1 MASRMK
7 LARAGSAVVG
17 ASVALMLAAALPA
30 GAEPVAG
37 HVTGD
42 AALGFEVNLGEN
54 HRNLTAKLFEFTLD
68 DGTKLQMY
76 CVEINTDVSSKKMIE
91 RPWDDYPSA
100 TSPFNEGREEINWVL
115 HHGYPVKGADALT
128 EVLAGKGVALNNGI
142 NKKEAL
148 TATQAAVWHYSDG
161 VDIDLDDPLTGG
173 NTASEADVVA
183 LYKYLTGPDN
193 IGIGD
198 QPTPALQ
205 VSPTELEGEAG
216 TRIGPFTVNTNGEV
230 QGLAS
235 DLPEGVKITD
245 LDGVELDATKIK
257 NGTQVFLDVPADAAE
272 GEGSFELTAT
282 ASVDTGRLFVGK
294 DYEQNPTQSLIVAT
308 AESSE
313 IVAKGAAKWTAATTT
328 TPPTTPPTETTT
340 PPVTETPSETPTPQP
355 KANED
360 DLAETGA
367 SIFAPIMI
375 GVVLVGAGVG
385 ALFFQRHRKR
395 A

>member
-30 GAEPVAG
+30 GAEPV
-37 HVTGD
+37 TGNVKGD
-42 AALGFEVNLGEN
+42 GEKGYTLNLAE
-54 HRNLTAKLFEFTLD
+54 RDLQAKLFAFELS

-76 CVEINTDVSSKKMIE
+76 CVEIDTRITDGTMEE

-100 TSPFNEGREEINWVL
+100 GSPFHEGREKINWVL
-115 HHGYPVKGADALT
+115 HHGYPVTSVEELT
-128 EVLAGKGVALNNGI
+128 EVLTAKGATLNDGI
-142 NKKEAL
+142 DSKEAI
-148 TATQAAVWHYSDG
+148 TATQAAIWNYSDG
-161 VDIDLDDPLTGG
+161 IPLEVDDALNGDD
-173 NTASEADVVA
+173 NEEAEADVVA
-183 LYKYLTGPDN
+183 LYQYLTGADN
-193 IGIGD
+193 VGIGD

-245 LDGVELDATKIK
+245 LDGVELDASKIK

-282 ASVDTGRLFVGK
+282 ASVDTGRLFVGEN
-294 DYEQNPTQSLIVAT
+294 YEQNPTQSLIVAT

-313 IVAKGAAKWTAATTT
+313 IVARGAASWTAGTTETT
-328 TPPTTPPTETTT
+328 TPPSETTTT
-340 PPVTETPSETPTPQP
+340 PPVTETTSDTPVPQP

-360 DLAETGA
+360 DLADTGA
-367 SIFAPIMI
+367 SIFTPIMI
-375 GVVLVGAGVG
+375 GVVLVGAGIG

>member
-1 MASRMK
+1 MK

-17 ASVALMLAAALPA
+17 ASVALMLAAGIPA

-37 HVTGD
+37 NVTGD
-42 AALGFEVNLGEN
+42 AALGYQVNLGED
-54 HRNLTAKLFEFTLD
+54 HRNLTAKLFEFTLE

-76 CVEINTDVSSKKMIE
+76 CVEINTDVTDEKMVE
-91 RPWDDYPSA
+91 QPWAEYPSES
-100 TSPFNEGREEINWVL
+100 SPFNQNSEKINWVL
-115 HHGYPVKGADALT
+115 HNGYPVKSADTMT
-128 EVLAGKGVALNNGI
+128 EVLTAKGVTLNDGI
-142 NKKEAL
+142 NVEEAI
-148 TATQAAVWHYSDG
+148 TATQAAVWHFSDG
-161 VDIDLDDPLTGG
+161 VDIDIDDALTGG
-173 NTASEADVVA
+173 NTAAEADVVA
-183 LYKYLTGPDN
+183 MYQYLIGADN
-193 IGIGD
+193 VGIGA

-205 VSPTELEGEAG
+205 VDPAELEGEAG
-216 TRIGPFTVNTNGEV
+216 TRIGPFTVSTNGEV
-230 QGLAS
+230 EGLAS

-245 LDGVELDATKIK
+245 VDGVELDASTIK
-257 NGTQVFLDVPADAAE
+257 DGTQVYLDVPADAAE

-282 ASVDTGRLFVGK
+282 ARVDAGRLFVGEN
-294 DYEQNPTQSLIVAT
+294 YEENPTQSLIVAK

-313 IVAKGAAKWTAATTT
+313 IVARGAASWTAGTTT
-328 TPPTTPPTETTT
+328 TTPPTETTT
-340 PPVTETPSETPTPQP
+340 TPPATETTSSTPVPQP

-375 GVVLVGAGVG
+375 GVVLVGAGIG

>member
-17 ASVALMLAAALPA
+17 ASVALMLAGGIPA
-30 GAEPVAG
+30 GAEPVTG
-37 HVTGD
+37 NVTGD
-42 AALGFEVNLGEN
+42 GELGYTLNLAE
-54 HRNLTAKLFEFTLD
+54 RDLQAKLFAFELS

-76 CVEINTDVSSKKMIE
+76 CVEIDTDITKNKMVE
-91 RPWDDYPSA
+91 TPWDAYPSES
-100 TSPFNEGREEINWVL
+100 SPFHEGREKINWVL
-115 HHGYPVKGADALT
+115 HHGYPVKSGEALT
-128 EVLAGKGVALNNGI
+128 EVLTTKGVTLHEGI
-142 NKKEAL
+142 DAKEAI
-148 TATQAAVWHYSDG
+148 TATQAAIWNYSDG
-161 VDIDLDDPLTGG
+161 IPLEAGDALNGDDNLE
-173 NTASEADVVA
+173 AEADVVA
-183 LYKYLTGPDN
+183 LYQYLTGPDN
-193 IGIGD
+193 VGIGD

-205 VSPTELEGEAG
+205 VDPTELEGEAG
-216 TRIGPFTVNTNGEV
+216 TRIGPFTVNTNGEIE
-230 QGLAS
+230 GLAT
-235 DLPEGVKITD
+235 DLPEGVKVTD
-245 LDGVELDATKIK
+245 LDGVELNASTIK

-282 ASVDTGRLFVGK
+282 ARVDTGRLFVGENYQQK
-294 DYEQNPTQSLIVAT
+294 PTQSLVVAT

-313 IVAKGAAKWTAATTT
+313 IVAGGAASWSAGTTT
-328 TPPTTPPTETTT
+328 TTPPTETTT
-340 PPVTETPSETPTPQP
+340 PPVTETTSNTPVPQP

-360 DLAETGA
+360 DLAQTGA

>member
-17 ASVALMLAAALPA
+17 ASVALMLAAGIPA

-37 HVTGD
+37 NVTGD
-42 AALGFEVNLGEN
+42 AALGYEVNLGEN
-54 HRNLTAKLFEFTLD
+54 HRNLTAKLFEFTLE

-76 CVEINTDVSSKKMIE
+76 CVEINTDVTDKKMVE
-91 RPWDDYPSA
+91 QPWAEYPSNS
-100 TSPFNEGREEINWVL
+100 SPFNENSAKINWVL
-115 HHGYPVKGADALT
+115 HNGYPVKSADALT
-128 EVLAGKGVALNNGI
+128 EALTAKGVALNDGI
-142 NKKEAL
+142 NDEEAI
-148 TATQAAVWHYSDG
+148 TATQAAVWHFSDG
-161 VDIDLDDPLTGG
+161 VDIDVDDALTGN
-173 NTASEADVVA
+173 NTAAEADVVA
-183 LYKYLTGPDN
+183 MYQWLTGADN
-193 IGIGD
+193 VGIGD

-205 VSPTELEGEAG
+205 VSPAELEGEAG
-216 TRIGPFTVNTNGEV
+216 TRIGPFTVSTNGVIE
-230 QGLAS
+230 GLAS

-245 LDGVELDATKIK
+245 LDGVELDASTIK

-282 ASVDTGRLFVGK
+282 ASVDTGRLFVGEN
-294 DYEQNPTQSLIVAT
+294 YEEHPTQSLIVAT

-313 IVAKGAAKWTAATTT
+313 IVARGAANWSAG
-328 TPPTTPPTETTT
+328 TPTTTPPTETTT
-340 PPVTETPSETPTPQP
+340 PPVTETTSDTPVPQP

-375 GVVLVGAGVG
+375 GVVLVGAGIG

>member
-17 ASVALMLAAALPA
+17 ASVALMLAAGIPA
-30 GAEPVAG
+30 GAEPVTG
-37 HVTGD
+37 NVTGD
-42 AALGFEVNLGEN
+42 GELGYEVNLGEN
-54 HRNLTAKLFEFTLD
+54 HRNLTAKLFAFQLD

-76 CVEINTDVSSKKMIE
+76 CVEINTDITKGNMIE
-91 RPWDDYPSA
+91 QPWDQYPDA
-100 TSPFNEGREEINWVL
+100 DSPFHEGREEINWVL
-115 HHGYPVKGADALT
+115 HNGYPAKGAEVLT
-128 EVLAGKGVALNNGI
+128 EELTAKGLTFNDGI
-142 NKKEAL
+142 DNEEAI

-161 VDIDLDDPLTGG
+161 VDIDVDDALTGG
-173 NTASEADVVA
+173 NTDAEADVVA
-183 LYKYLTGPDN
+183 LYQYLTGDEN
-193 IGIGD
+193 VGIGD

-245 LDGVELDATKIK
+245 LDGVELDAGTIK

-282 ASVDTGRLFVGK
+282 ASVDTGRLFVGEN
-294 DYEQNPTQSLIVAT
+294 YEENPTQSLIVAT

-313 IVAKGAAKWTAATTT
+313 IVAGGVASWTAGTTT
-328 TPPTTPPTETTT
+328 TTPPTETTT
-340 PPVTETPSETPTPQP
+340 TPPVTTTSETPVPQP
-355 KANED
+355 KANEE

-375 GVVLVGAGVG
+375 GVVLLGAGIG

>member
-30 GAEPVAG
+30 GADPVSG
-37 HVTGD
+37 NVTGD
-42 AALGFEVNLGEN
+42 GELGYEVNLGEN
-54 HRNLTAKLFEFTLD
+54 HRNLTAKLFAFKLD

-76 CVEINTDVSSKKMIE
+76 CVEINTDITKGDMLE
-91 RPWDDYPSA
+91 QPWDEYPDA
-100 TSPFNEGREEINWVL
+100 DSPFHEGREEINWVL
-115 HHGYPVKGADALT
+115 HHGYPAKGADKLT
-128 EVLAGKGVALNNGI
+128 EELTAKGLTFNDGI
-142 NKKEAL
+142 NTQEAI

-161 VDIDLDDPLTGG
+161 VDIDVDDALTGG
-173 NTASEADVVA
+173 NTAAEADVVA
-183 LYKYLTGPDN
+183 LYQYLTGAEN
-193 IGIGD
+193 VGIGD

-205 VSPTELEGEAG
+205 VSPTELAGEAG

-245 LDGVELDATKIK
+245 LDGVELDASTIK
-257 NGTQVFLDVPADAAE
+257 NGTQVYLDVPADAAE
-272 GEGSFELTAT
+272 GEGGFELTAT
-282 ASVDTGRLFVGK
+282 ASVDTGRLFVGEN
-294 DYEQNPTQSLIVAT
+294 YEENPTQSLIVAT

-313 IVAKGAAKWTAATTT
+313 IVARGAATWTAGTTT
-328 TPPTTPPTETTT
+328 TTPPTETTT
-340 PPVTETPSETPTPQP
+340 TPPVTETTSDTPVPQP

-360 DLAETGA
+360 DLAQTGA

-375 GVVLVGAGVG
+375 GVVLLGAGIG